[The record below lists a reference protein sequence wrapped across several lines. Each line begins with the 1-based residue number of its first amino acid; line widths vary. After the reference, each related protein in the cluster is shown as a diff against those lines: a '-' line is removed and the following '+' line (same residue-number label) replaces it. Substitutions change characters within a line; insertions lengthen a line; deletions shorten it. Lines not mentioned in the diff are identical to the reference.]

1 MLSRKIFQQ
10 GHSMLELLGVLALV
24 GVLSIG
30 AFAGFRKALDKHTAN
45 QIIEDVRLAGFVV
58 KDEHFDNMPLNQT
71 QKMWED
77 FTPQTNYSYET
88 YKESETTFAL
98 LVSPISERVCREL
111 QHRKVKWLEEISANS
126 LENICQNDENT
137 LYFYFNV
144 DLDGNTAFESKECR
158 INAQCPDSMP
168 YCVKG
173 ICRPCPAGH
182 FLKDKNCLV
191 CKEIGFETGV
201 SRENCHVCENMFF
214 TADRWCF
221 GCSDSNGNTA
231 STIEECRRCPNRCYR
246 VSDGKCV
253 LAENEII
260 QPDGTCATQCS
271 IGQFLITTNAILH
284 CVDCKDTTFELGA
297 TRENCHTC
305 ENMFLSS
312 SNWCWGCGSGD
323 PIDTSLEECQRCSRR
338 HYNPS
343 DLKCYL
349 CPNGQKASS
358 DGLSCINE

>member
-10 GHSMLELLGVLALV
+10 GRSMLELLGVLALV

-201 SRENCHVCENMFF
+201 SRENCHACENMFLSSSN
-214 TADRWCF
+214 WCW
-221 GCSDSNGNTA
+221 GCNDGSHVDA
-231 STIEECRRCPNRCYR
+231 SREECQRCPNRCYYEAE
-246 VSDGKCV
+246 DKCV
-253 LAENEII
+253 LAKDEVI
-260 QPDGTCATQCS
+260 QPDGTCITQCPA
-271 IGQFLITTNAILH
+271 GKLFVTNNTLY
-284 CVDCKDTTFELGA
+284 CTDCKEGGFVLGA

-305 ENMFLSS
+305 KNMFLSS